1 MENELLQYT
10 TEEIACFLYKG
21 KGLKETAMGKR
32 EELSL
37 AVLQAFADLQKF
49 IDLNLVQALRQF
61 LWSFPPPR

>member
-10 TEEIACFLYKG
+10 TEELARFLCKG

-37 AVLQAFADLQKF
+37 A
-49 IDLNLVQALRQF
+49 AL
-61 LWSFPPPR
+61 